1 LPEASTVRGGRSIF
15 RSPGVILSI
24 VPGSWKRGAIASKKR
39 RTRNALA
46 ARLADETRSEGVSVS
61 SNDVNVIPSLGI
73 VVPCF
78 NEEEVLLETA
88 RRLTALLRAMMT
100 DGRVAA
106 GSQVVFVD
114 DGSRDRTW
122 EIIEGLAATS
132 DSLVGGIKLSRNR
145 GHQNALLAG
154 LYTCDADVLL
164 SIDADLQD
172 DTQAIP
178 EMIRA
183 YARGAHVVYGVRN
196 DRASDGFFKRAT
208 AQVFYRLISA
218 LGAESVYNHADF
230 RLMSR
235 RAVEALM
242 SFREVNLFLR
252 GMVPLIGFKSAIVYY
267 TRSERLAGES
277 KYPLRKMVALALDAV
292 TSFSIAP
299 LRFITGLGFLVFLL
313 SAAMGVWTLWVRL
326 FTDRAVPGWTSTL
339 LPIYLLG
346 GLQILCVGVLGEYLG
361 RVYQETK
368 ARPRYIIE
376 KHV

>member
-1 LPEASTVRGGRSIF
+1 MVRVLSF
-15 RSPGVILSI
+15 AAPG
-24 VPGSWKRGAIASKKR
+24 
-39 RTRNALA
+39 
-46 ARLADETRSEGVSVS
+46 ETRSEGMSVTS
-61 SNDVNVIPSLGI
+61 GDVNVIPRIGI
-73 VVPCF
+73 VVPCY
-78 NEEEVLLETA
+78 NEEEVLPETG
-88 RRLTALLRAMMT
+88 RRLISLLQTMMT

-122 EIIEGLAATS
+122 EIIEGMASS
-132 DSLVGGIKLSRNR
+132 DTRVGGIKLSRNR

-154 LYTCDADVLL
+154 LYTCDADILL
-164 SIDADLQD
+164 SVDADLQD
-172 DTQAIP
+172 DIRVIP
-178 EMIRA
+178 EMVQA
-183 YARGAHVVYGVRN
+183 HARGAQIVYGVRS
-196 DRASDGFFKRAT
+196 DRTSDGLFKRAT
-208 AQVFYRLISA
+208 ALGFYRIISA

-235 RAVEALM
+235 RAVEALK

-252 GMVPLIGFKSAIVYY
+252 GMVPLIGFKSAIVNY
-267 TRSERLAGES
+267 TRSERFAGES
-277 KYPLRKMVALALDAV
+277 KYPLGKMIALALDAV

-299 LRFITGLGFLVFLL
+299 LRFISALGFLVFLL
-313 SAAMGVWTLWVRL
+313 SAAMGLWTLWVRL

-346 GLQILCVGVLGEYLG
+346 GIQILCTGVLGEYLG

-376 KHV
+376 KYV

>member
-1 LPEASTVRGGRSIF
+1 M
-15 RSPGVILSI
+15 
-24 VPGSWKRGAIASKKR
+24 
-39 RTRNALA
+39 
-46 ARLADETRSEGVSVS
+46 RSEGVSVS

-88 RRLTALLRAMMT
+88 RRLTTLLRALMT

-122 EIIEGLAATS
+122 ELIEGLATS
-132 DSLVGGIKLSRNR
+132 DTLVGGIKLSRNR

-164 SIDADLQD
+164 SVDADLQD
-172 DTQAIP
+172 DIQAIP
-178 EMIRA
+178 EMVRA
-183 YARGAHVVYGVRN
+183 YGRGADIVYGVRN

-208 AQVFYRLISA
+208 AQTFYRLISA

-235 RAVEALM
+235 RAVEALK

-267 TRSERLAGES
+267 TRSERFAGES
-277 KYPLRKMVALALDAV
+277 KYPLRKMIALALDAV

-313 SAAMGVWTLWVRL
+313 SAAMGLWTVWVRL

>member
-1 LPEASTVRGGRSIF
+1 MAESAS
-15 RSPGVILSI
+15 
-24 VPGSWKRGAIASKKR
+24 A
-39 RTRNALA
+39 
-46 ARLADETRSEGVSVS
+46 
-61 SNDVNVIPSLGI
+61 DVNVIPRIGI
-73 VVPCF
+73 VVPCY
-78 NEEEVLLETA
+78 NEEEVLPETG
-88 RRLTALLRAMMT
+88 RRLTALLQAMMT

-122 EIIEGLAATS
+122 EMIEGMANS
-132 DSLVGGIKLSRNR
+132 DTRIGGIKLSRNR

-154 LYTCDADVLL
+154 LYTCDADILL
-164 SIDADLQD
+164 SVDADLQD
-172 DTQAIP
+172 DIRVIP
-178 EMIRA
+178 EMVQA
-183 YARGAHVVYGVRN
+183 HARGAQIVYGVRS
-196 DRASDGFFKRAT
+196 DRTSDGLFKRAT
-208 AQVFYRLISA
+208 AVGFYRVISA

-235 RAVEALM
+235 RAVEALK

-252 GMVPLIGFKSAIVYY
+252 GMVPLIGFRSAIVNY
-267 TRSERLAGES
+267 TRSERSAGES
-277 KYPLRKMVALALDAV
+277 KYPLGKMIALALDAV

-299 LRFITGLGFLVFLL
+299 LRFISALGVLVFLL
-313 SAAMGVWTLWVRL
+313 SAAMGLWTLWVRL

-346 GLQILCVGVLGEYLG
+346 GIQILCIGVLGEYLG

-376 KHV
+376 KYV

>member
-1 LPEASTVRGGRSIF
+1 MGMLEAKEQTLLASLERLSSVIVAYSGGADSAYLAWAAHRALGDKAVAITADSASLPDSHKADAEEFARVQGF
-15 RSPGVILSI
+15 RHEY
-24 VPGSWKRGAIASKKR
+24 IATYEFDNPDYVKNDRDRCFHCK
-39 RTRNALA
+39 
-46 ARLADETRSEGVSVS
+46 DELFTQL
-61 SNDVNVIPSLGI
+61 DK
-73 VVPCF
+73 
-78 NEEEVLLETA
+78 TA
-88 RRLTALLRAMMT
+88 RER
-100 DGRVAA
+100 
-106 GSQVVFVD
+106 
-114 DGSRDRTW
+114 
-122 EIIEGLAATS
+122 
-132 DSLVGGIKLSRNR
+132 GI
-145 GHQNALLAG
+145 
-154 LYTCDADVLL
+154 
-164 SIDADLQD
+164 
-172 DTQAIP
+172 
-178 EMIRA
+178 
-183 YARGAHVVYGVRN
+183 AHVVYGVRN

-208 AQVFYRLISA
+208 AQIFYRLISA

-267 TRSERLAGES
+267 TRSERFAGES

-313 SAAMGVWTLWVRL
+313 SAAMGMWTLWVRL

-346 GLQILCVGVLGEYLG
+346 GIQILCTGVLGEYLG

-376 KHV
+376 KQV

>member
-1 LPEASTVRGGRSIF
+1 M
-15 RSPGVILSI
+15 
-24 VPGSWKRGAIASKKR
+24 
-39 RTRNALA
+39 
-46 ARLADETRSEGVSVS
+46 
-61 SNDVNVIPSLGI
+61 NVIPSLGI

-88 RRLTALLRAMMT
+88 RRLTTLLRALIT
-100 DGRVAA
+100 DGRVAVS
-106 GSQVVFVD
+106 SQVVFVD
-114 DGSRDRTW
+114 DGSRDHTW
-122 EIIEGLAATS
+122 EIIEGLATS
-132 DSLVGGIKLSRNR
+132 DTLVGGIKLSRNR

-154 LYTCDADVLL
+154 MYTCDAEVLL
-164 SIDADLQD
+164 SVDADLQD
-172 DTQAIP
+172 DIQAIP
-178 EMIRA
+178 EMVRA
-183 YARGAHVVYGVRN
+183 YARGADIVYGVRN

-208 AQVFYRLISA
+208 AQAFYRLISA

-235 RAVEALM
+235 RAVEALK

-267 TRSERLAGES
+267 TRSERFAGES
-277 KYPLRKMVALALDAV
+277 KYPLRKMIALALDAV

-299 LRFITGLGFLVFLL
+299 LRLITGLGFVVFLL
-313 SAAMGVWTLWVRL
+313 SAAMGMWTLWVRL